1 MHENASIAFELQ
13 ETRRVMS
20 TVLAMQPRLPALP
33 GSITPDQQAAA
44 LAASILD
51 QLPPLLS
58 MAEAGPGVF
67 ERNQAGQ
74 LNSMGVVLGQ
84 EMARFN
90 RLGEAMKS
98 SLEELQKGLK
108 GMAAM
113 SQELELMSASLVN
126 NQVSRPTC
134 CIGVVYVTT
143 SL

>member
-1 MHENASIAFELQ
+1 
-13 ETRRVMS
+13 
-20 TVLAMQPRLPALP
+20 
-33 GSITPDQQAAA
+33 
-44 LAASILD
+44 
-51 QLPPLLS
+51 

-90 RLGEAMKS
+90 RLGETMRS

-113 SQELELMSASLVN
+113 SQELELMSASLVTD
-126 NQVSRPTC
+126 QVSLAAC
-134 CIGVVYVTT
+134 CTGVVYVTAN
-143 SL
+143 L